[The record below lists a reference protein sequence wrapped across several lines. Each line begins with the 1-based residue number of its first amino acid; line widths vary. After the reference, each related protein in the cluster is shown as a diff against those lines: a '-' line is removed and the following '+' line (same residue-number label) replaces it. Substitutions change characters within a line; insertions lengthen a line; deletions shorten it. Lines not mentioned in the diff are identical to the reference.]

1 MFIKLTHSKGHSYA
15 QLVESFRDAN
25 GQPRQRN
32 LVTLGRVDEYDGYSG
47 PQIPDSHLSDKYG
60 DRPARAQAVS
70 VDKAPAP
77 NRLRSV
83 GTAPT
88 GCVPRPQTPTGLVL
102 GKEQYLFKFKTQN
115 GAAPSSCVV
124 TEQT

>member
-1 MFIKLTHSKGHSYA
+1 MIAIRGFGGAIIT
-15 QLVESFRDAN
+15 
-25 GQPRQRN
+25 
-32 LVTLGRVDEYDGYSG
+32 
-47 PQIPDSHLSDKYG
+47 DKYG
-60 DRPARAQAVS
+60 DRPACAQAVS
-70 VDKAPAP
+70 MDKAPAP
-77 NRLRSV
+77 NRSRSV

-88 GCVPRPQTPTGLVL
+88 GCVPRPQTPMGLVL